1 MLLKILLC
9 GWLVLGSSLV
19 QAQSAETL
27 GLLRKIYDATQKL
40 SYSGTFVYQNGG
52 RSETSR
58 ITRFVDPAGDIEKL
72 EVMDGVPREIVRT
85 KDMVRCY
92 LPGSRLVKVDRRT
105 ERGFPALLPERIT
118 ALTRNYDI
126 SLGET
131 RRIAGFD
138 CQAVVLTPRD
148 NLRYGYRLYA
158 DVNSGMLLKAVTVGA
173 AGEQVE
179 QFSFTQ
185 LAIGGVTRDMVKSRH
200 ASRSWRVEDAGAAPA
215 NLAGWG
221 LSSELP
227 GFHKVVELKRRLGE
241 SRSAGQVVYSDGL
254 AAVSVFIESLEG
266 RHDPVRTGLAS
277 VGAIHIYTREVANHM
292 VTVVGEAP
300 AASVQRI
307 ANAVEY
313 RRPAAGASGETK

>member
-1 MLLKILLC
+1 MMLKILFAAL
-9 GWLVLGSSLV
+9 LALAAAVA
-19 QAQSAETL
+19 QAQSPETL
-27 GLLRKIYDATQKL
+27 SWLRKIHDATQKL
-40 SYSGTFVYQNGG
+40 SYSGTFVYQNGS

-58 ITRFVDPAGDIEKL
+58 ITRYVDASGDIEKL

-85 KDMVRCY
+85 RDTVRCY
-92 LPGSRLVKVDRRT
+92 LPGSRVVKVDRRT

-118 ALTRNYDI
+118 ALARHYDI

-131 RRIAGFD
+131 RRIAGYD

-148 NLRYGYRLYA
+148 DLRYGYKLYA
-158 DVNSGMLLKAVTVGA
+158 DQASGMLLRAVTFDA

-179 QFSFTQ
+179 QFMFTQ
-185 LAIGGVTRDMVKSRH
+185 LVIGGVTRDMVKSRH
-200 ASRSWRVEDAGAAPA
+200 AAARTWRVEDAQAAPA
-215 NLAGWG
+215 RLAGWG

-227 GFHKVVELKRRLGE
+227 GFHKVVELKRRLGD

-266 RHDPVRTGLAS
+266 RSDPVRTGLAS
-277 VGAIHIYTREVANHM
+277 MGAIHIYTREVANHM

-313 RRPAAGASGETK
+313 RRPQ

>member
-1 MLLKILLC
+1 VIRSFLL
-9 GWLVLGSSLV
+9 LVLLAAGGA
-19 QAQSAETL
+19 QAQSPEAL
-27 GLLRKIYDATQKL
+27 GWLRKMHDATHKL
-40 SYSGTFVYQNGG
+40 SYRGTFVYQSAG

-58 ITRFVDPAGDIEKL
+58 ITRLVDAGGDIEKL

-85 KDMVRCY
+85 RDTVRCY
-92 LPGSRLVKVDRRT
+92 LPGSRLVKVEKRVEGG
-105 ERGFPALLPERIT
+105 ERGFPALLPERIG
-118 ALTRNYDI
+118 ALARHYDI

-131 RRIAGFD
+131 RRIAGYD
-138 CQAVVLTPRD
+138 CQAVVLSPRD
-148 NLRYGYRLYA
+148 NLRYGYKLYA
-158 DVNSGMLLKAVTVGA
+158 DVNTGMLLRAVTLDA
-173 AGEQVE
+173 AGEQIE

-185 LAIGGVTRDMVKSRH
+185 LALGGVTRDMVRPRH
-200 ASRSWRVEDAGAAPA
+200 ASREWRVEDAAAAPA
-215 NLAGWG
+215 RLAGWS

-266 RHDPVRTGLAS
+266 RSDPVRPGLAS
-277 VGAIHIYTREVANHM
+277 MGAIHIYTREVANHV

-307 ANAVEY
+307 ADAVEY
-313 RRPAAGASGETK
+313 RRPQ